1 MEAEAEAEA
10 EAETAKNGSRERSG
24 RYIYEMEAPGRKL

>member
-10 EAETAKNGSRERSG
+10 EKAKNRSRERSG
-24 RYIYEMEAPGRKL
+24 RNTYEMEAPGRKL